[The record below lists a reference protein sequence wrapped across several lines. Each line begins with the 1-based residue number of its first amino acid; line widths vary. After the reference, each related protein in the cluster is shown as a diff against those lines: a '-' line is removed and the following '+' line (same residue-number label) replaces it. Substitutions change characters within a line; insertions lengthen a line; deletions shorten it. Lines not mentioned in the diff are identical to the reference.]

1 MAKKKPTKAELWN
14 SIQTIARE
22 CVQLRE
28 RLTNMEHLIDMLL
41 DFKNIKKEFGL
52 YVEDKIKENVNAAKE
67 VQETVREDN
76 GGSNADEGGGTE
88 GVRQESK

>member
-28 RLTNMEHLIDMLL
+28 RITNMEHLFDMLL
-41 DFKNIKKEFGL
+41 DFKKINKEFVL

-67 VQETVREDN
+67 VQEANREDN
-76 GGSNADEGGGTE
+76 ERSNEDEGRGTE
-88 GVRQESK
+88 RVRQNAE

>member
-28 RLTNMEHLIDMLL
+28 RLRNMEHLFDMLL
-41 DFKNIKKEFGL
+41 DFKKINKEFVM
-52 YVEDKIKENVNAAKE
+52 YVEDKIKENADATKE

-76 GGSNADEGGGTE
+76 AGSNADEGGGTE
-88 GVRQESK
+88 GVRQNA